1 VPGLVIDWKDF
12 DKPFCVAFRALLD
25 KFSGNR
31 AMISDEIPETEK
43 IDFYFDN
50 QSEKS
55 IILSTWDDYF
65 QNHPDAQRCFGA
77 TPRFEDDEDFLPLQA
92 ADFWA
97 WWVRK
102 WYEQGT
108 PEKIRDCDFG
118 SFKGTNEDHVAIDI
132 SYTED
137 ALASYFKEMLR
148 DFIEPGRIIYDSK
161 FSEGEL
167 S

>member
-1 VPGLVIDWKDF
+1 
-12 DKPFCVAFRALLD
+12 
-25 KFSGNR
+25 
-31 AMISDEIPETEK
+31 M
-43 IDFYFDN
+43 
-50 QSEKS
+50 
-55 IILSTWDDYF
+55 
-65 QNHPDAQRCFGA
+65 
-77 TPRFEDDEDFLPLQA
+77 QA